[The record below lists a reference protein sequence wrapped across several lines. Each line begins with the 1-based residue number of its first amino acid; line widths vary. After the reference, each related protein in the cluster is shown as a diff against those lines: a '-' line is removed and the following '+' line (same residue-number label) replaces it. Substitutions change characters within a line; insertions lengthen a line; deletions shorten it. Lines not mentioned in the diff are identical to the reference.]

1 MRTSEEVYH
10 QVRWDPRFDP
20 ARFVLGVRR
29 RGAGPERVALPS
41 FTPGGEVPWHRVL
54 FVEADGEVV
63 WDRATG
69 LDRVGESG
77 AGRVR
82 APRRLRAPVFTAST
96 PHAWDPLHGWSP
108 ADTTPAATTPTDA
121 TSPVTSEA
129 VRPTTVLTWNVLW
142 DRYDSDRIDT
152 ARRRPLMLGELAAA
166 DADVIALQEVEPD
179 LLAALL
185 AQPWVRARYT
195 LDVDPT
201 GPDVDRTGLLLLSRL
216 PVLEAARFPLGA
228 HKAVGAVVVETGGG
242 PLVVAATHL
251 TSDHTANGP
260 AKRRAQLGRVAEA
273 FAGVA
278 GDVVLVGDF
287 NDGGRRPAAALG
299 MRDAW
304 LEACDDEPP
313 TFDPVVNPLAAVSSL
328 TGRRSR
334 LDRVFVRGGS
344 RCVGAEL
351 VGDRPVDGLFASDHY
366 GVLARL
372 AAVVPAADV
381 LDSPPTPRTAVVW
394 LPGPWEEV
402 ERVRREHDRRAD
414 RWPPH
419 VTLLFGFVPESDFDR
434 AVPLLAEAVAG
445 VPPFPVRVDGVREFG
460 RGVVWLDPAAAG
472 RTPWTA
478 LHDAVRRRFPA
489 CRTGHDFTPHLT
501 VGGSRQ
507 AAERIGARSDRV
519 DEVVLL
525 SRRGD
530 GPVLPR
536 AAVALGTGEVRWF
549 EEPAT
554 APGPSL
560 DAVADRVTRALSA
573 ALDAVHVVGSR
584 RMGCGLPDA
593 DLDLVAEAA
602 EPAAVAGRVAAA
614 LPGVV
619 VRPVVGARSPGF
631 RLVVDGLGVDLAVAA
646 DDGVALSAV
655 GDAEAVTA
663 AVGGR
668 AEDFARL
675 ARVVK
680 AWARARGLDSAPF
693 GGVPGLGWSVLAART
708 VREWDGP
715 DLPTGFFATW
725 AAWDWRDPIGLT
737 TSPGRTGAP
746 VTIMTPTAPVRSCTE
761 QVGPGF
767 RDLLTAELYRAWEI
781 VSAGAPGLTA
791 PPDAHRTHAA
801 WALLTV
807 PHEVVGP
814 VRGRVRALLT
824 ALEVA
829 GTPDA
834 HAWPRPVER
843 TPDAVRYAIGLGRH
857 PVSAA
862 VLADVVASWR
872 SGLRGVDVVRVGNGD
887 VPTLR

>member
-20 ARFVLGVRR
+20 ARFVLGVQQ
-29 RGAGPERVALPS
+29 RGARPKRVALPA

-63 WDRATG
+63 WDRAAG

-82 APRRLRAPVFTAST
+82 APRRLRAPLFTAST
-96 PHAWDPLHGWSP
+96 PHSWDPLHGWAP
-108 ADTTPAATTPTDA
+108 AEPA
-121 TSPVTSEA
+121 
-129 VRPTTVLTWNVLW
+129 RPTGTSAAALRVLTWNVLW
-142 DRYDSDRIDT
+142 DRYDSDLIDT
-152 ARRRPLMLGELAAA
+152 ARRRPLLLGELAAA

-185 AQPWVRARYT
+185 AQPWVRSAYT

-201 GPDVDRTGLLLLSRL
+201 GPDVDRTGLVVLSRV
-216 PVLEAARFPLGA
+216 PVIEAARFPLGA
-228 HKAVGAVVVETGGG
+228 HKAVGAVVVETAGG

-260 AKRRAQLGRVAEA
+260 AKRRAQLARVAEA
-273 FAGVA
+273 FAGVE

-287 NDGGRRPAAALG
+287 NDGGGRPGAALG

-304 LEACDDEPP
+304 LEARDDEPP

-328 TGRRSR
+328 SGRRSR
-334 LDRVFVRGGS
+334 LDRVFVRGRV
-344 RCVGAEL
+344 RCAGAEL
-351 VGDRPVDGLFASDHY
+351 VGDRPADGLFASDHY

-372 AAVVPAADV
+372 AAVVPEDGDV

-402 ERVRREHDRRAD
+402 ERVRRAHDRRAD

-419 VTLLFGFVPESDFDR
+419 VTLLFGFVPESDFER
-434 AVPLLAEAVAG
+434 AVPLLAEAVAD
-445 VPPFPVRVDGVREFG
+445 VPPFPVRVEGVREFG
-460 RGVVWLDPAAAG
+460 PDVVWLDPAAADVA
-472 RTPWTA
+472 PWTA
-478 LHDAVRRRFPA
+478 LHDAVRRRFPG
-489 CRTGHDFTPHLT
+489 CRTRDDFTPHLT
-501 VGGSRQ
+501 VGASRQ
-507 AAERIGARSDRV
+507 AAEGVGPRSDRV
-519 DEVVLL
+519 AEVVVL

-530 GPVLPR
+530 GPMLPR
-536 AAVALGTGEVRWF
+536 AVVALGTGEVRWV
-549 EEPAT
+549 EEPAA
-554 APGPSL
+554 APPPSL
-560 DAVADRVTRALSA
+560 DAVADRVTRALSD
-573 ALDAVHVVGSR
+573 ALDVVHVVGSR

-593 DLDLVAEAA
+593 DLDLVAEVADRATAA
-602 EPAAVAGRVAAA
+602 ERVAAA
-614 LPGVV
+614 LPDVA

-631 RLVVDGLGVDLAVAA
+631 RFAVAGLGVDLAVAGA
-646 DDGVALSAV
+646 DGVALSAV
-655 GDAEAVTA
+655 GDAEAVLA
-663 AVGGR
+663 AVGDR
-668 AEDFARL
+668 AGDFARL
-675 ARVVK
+675 ARLVK

-693 GGVPGLGWSVLAART
+693 GGVPGLGWAVLAART

-715 DLPTGFFATW
+715 DLAAGFFATW
-725 AAWDWRDPIGLT
+725 AAWDWRDPVGLVA
-737 TSPGRTGAP
+737 SPPRTGSP
-746 VTIMTPTAPVRSCTE
+746 VTVMTPTAPVRSCTE

-781 VSAGAPGLTA
+781 VESGAAGLLS
-791 PPDAHRTHAA
+791 PPDAHRAHAA
-801 WALLTV
+801 WALVTV
-807 PHEVVGP
+807 PHDLVGP
-814 VRGRVRALLT
+814 VRGRVRALLA
-824 ALEVA
+824 ALEAA

-834 HAWPRPVER
+834 HAWPRPVR
-843 TPDAVRYAIGLGRH
+843 RGPDAVRFAIGLGRR

-872 SGLRGVDVVRVGNGD
+872 SGLRGVEVVRVGNGD